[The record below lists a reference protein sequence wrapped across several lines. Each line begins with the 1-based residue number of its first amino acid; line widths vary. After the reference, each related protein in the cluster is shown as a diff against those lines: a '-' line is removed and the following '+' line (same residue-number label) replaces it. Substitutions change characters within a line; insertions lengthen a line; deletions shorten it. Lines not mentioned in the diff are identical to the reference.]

1 MIYTLNLR
9 TAVTKKFPP
18 RSKRRVITR
27 ASREE
32 ITTAKMI
39 EAVSGKAAVYGVI
52 LGTTNWVVGDI
63 NQLQQMHYA
72 EFIGL
77 GVLCSSLSAMSVDR
91 SVERCQNI
99 REFEDMNYLKSGRVA
114 MMIFAATILGCSL

>member
-1 MIYTLNLR
+1 MITPLR
-9 TAVTKKFPP
+9 ARIIARPRLPKRTRTVTC
-18 RSKRRVITR
+18 
-27 ASREE
+27 ASRPRQE
-32 ITTAKMI
+32 ITPAKVI

-63 NQLQQMHYA
+63 NPLQQMHYA

-77 GVLCSSLSAMSVDR
+77 AVLCSSLSAMSVDR

-99 REFEDMNYLKSGRVA
+99 REFEEMTYIKSGRVA

>member
-1 MIYTLNLR
+1 MITPLR
-9 TAVTKKFPP
+9 ARIIARPRLPKRTRTVTCTSRP
-18 RSKRRVITR
+18 RQ
-27 ASREE
+27 E
-32 ITTAKMI
+32 ITPAKVI

-63 NQLQQMHYA
+63 NPLQQMHYA

-77 GVLCSSLSAMSVDR
+77 GVLCSSLSAISVDR

-99 REFEDMNYLKSGRVA
+99 KEFEDMNYLKTGRLA
-114 MMIFAATILGCSL
+114 MVIFASMLIGCSI

>member
-1 MIYTLNLR
+1 MITPLR
-9 TAVTKKFPP
+9 ARIIARPRLPKRTRTVTC
-18 RSKRRVITR
+18 
-27 ASREE
+27 ASRPRQE
-32 ITTAKMI
+32 ITPAKVI

-63 NQLQQMHYA
+63 NPLQQMHYA

-77 GVLCSSLSAMSVDR
+77 GVLCSSLSAISVDR

-99 REFEDMNYLKSGRVA
+99 TEFEDMNYLKTGRLA
-114 MMIFAATILGCSL
+114 MVIFASMLIGCSI

>member
-1 MIYTLNLR
+1 MINTLNLR
-9 TAVTKKFPP
+9 TAVTKKFPL

-32 ITTAKMI
+32 ITPAKMI

-63 NQLQQMHYA
+63 NPLQQMHYA